1 MTPCR
6 VFVQFVQGPV
16 RASWL
21 HTDSQPGP
29 RSRRI
34 PSSPVEACGDA
45 KPIGAN
51 LKPDGL
57 RAMDR
62 QAFNKAMLLARREA
76 LISTARHLRDQRRS
90 KAASL
95 AEAELRAVTMEILA
109 MGGRDG

>member
-6 VFVQFVQGPV
+6 VIVQFAQGPV

-21 HTDSQPGP
+21 REDSQPGP

-45 KPIGAN
+45 RIIGAN

-57 RAMDR
+57 LAMDR

-76 LISTARHLRDQRRS
+76 LSSTARHLRDQRRS
-90 KAASL
+90 KAASIC
-95 AEAELRAVTMEILA
+95 EAELRAVTMEILA
-109 MGGRDG
+109 MGGRDD